1 MLKLFVYKMK
11 SFHKNVIV
19 YFLGGDIMII
29 TKKHIMIAIIF
40 CIAVT
45 AIVVCVKKHES
56 RQVFA
61 GDGIKIVLD
70 AGHGAYV

>member
-1 MLKLFVYKMK
+1 
-11 SFHKNVIV
+11 
-19 YFLGGDIMII
+19 MII